1 MWKMSGHVQF
11 DCVSAAAHT

>member
-1 MWKMSGHVQF
+1 MSGHVQF